1 MASGITFSGFNNID
15 FSYILNA
22 IMQQESQPVVTLQA
36 QQRAL
41 QSQQSAFST
50 LASKLTALETAMKP
64 LADRDRFGGRTAT
77 STNNG
82 AVMATATSAA
92 SVGAYDI
99 VVSELARAQTT
110 ASTSTHTDK
119 DTTTVASGGTLVIG
133 GVAVTVTVP
142 ASLQDLADAIN
153 ANDDVPVNAAVVSP
167 TPGSYQLVLTGK
179 ATGTASAFTI
189 TNNLTGGMGVTFGA
203 NSQNATNAQ
212 FTVNNVS
219 IQSAT
224 NTIEDVIPG
233 VSLTLLK
240 KDATTPVG
248 VSVNADQSAAVT
260 QVKAFVTAFNDILTF
275 AKDQAAAAA
284 RGETSNIGRDALLRG
299 LRNELRVEMNRKFE
313 TGGTYSYLS
322 QVGIGFDR
330 AGKLTLDEAKFAE
343 ATKNGNGEV
352 MKLFAGSGGVDGAF
366 GRLQT
371 LVTEYTEAGGLVPD
385 ARDRIGEQ
393 LKSIANRIS
402 SMEARL
408 AIRRAALNKEFIA
421 TDQAMSALNKSVDAL
436 SSLGGQYR
444 LF

>member
-1 MASGITFSGFNNID
+1 
-15 FSYILNA
+15 
-22 IMQQESQPVVTLQA
+22 VTLQA

-50 LASKLTALETAMKP
+50 LASKLTSLETAMKP

-77 STNNG
+77 STNT
-82 AVMATATSAA
+82 AAITASATSSA

-110 ASTSTHTDK
+110 ASTSSHADK

-133 GVAVTVTVP
+133 GVAVTVSVP
-142 ASLQDLADAIN
+142 ATLQDLADAIN

-167 TPGSYQLVLTGK
+167 APGSYQLVLTGK
-179 ATGTASAFTI
+179 TTGTDGAFTI
-189 TNNLTGGMGVTFGA
+189 TNNLTGGTGVSFGA

-212 FTVNNVS
+212 FTVNNVAV
-219 IQSAT
+219 QSAT
-224 NTIEDVIPG
+224 NTVDDVIPG

-260 QVKAFVTAFNDILTF
+260 QVKAFVTAFNDILSF

-284 RGETSNIGRDALLRG
+284 KGETSNIGRDALLRG
-299 LRNELRVEMNRKFE
+299 LRNELRGEMNRKFD
-313 TGGTYSYLS
+313 TGGTYNYLS

-330 AGKLTLDEAKFAE
+330 AGKLTFDESKFAE

-352 MKLFAGSGGVDGAF
+352 MKLFAGSGGVEGAF

-421 TDQAMSALNKSVDAL
+421 TDQAMSTLNKSVDAL

>member
-1 MASGITFSGFNNID
+1 MASGITFSGFNNVD
-15 FSYILNA
+15 FNYILNA
-22 IMQQESQPVVTLQA
+22 IMQQESQPVVSLQA

-41 QSQQSAFST
+41 QSQQSAFAT

-64 LADRDRFGGRTAT
+64 LSDSDRFGGRTAT
-77 STNNG
+77 STNTA
-82 AVMATATSAA
+82 AVSASATSAA

-99 VVSELARAQTT
+99 VVTELARAQTT
-110 ASTSTHTDK
+110 ASTSSHTDK

-133 GVAVTVTVP
+133 GVAVTVTAP
-142 ASLQDLADAIN
+142 ATLQDLADAIN

-167 TPGSYQLVLTGK
+167 SPGNYQLVLTGK
-179 ATGTASAFTI
+179 TTGTAGAFTV
-189 TNNLTGGMGVTFGA
+189 TNNLTGGSGVTFGA
-203 NSQNATNAQ
+203 NSQDATNAQ
-212 FTVNNVS
+212 FTVNNVAV
-219 IQSAT
+219 QSAT
-224 NTIEDVIPG
+224 NVVEDVIPG

-240 KDATTPVG
+240 KDAATPVS

-284 RGETSNIGRDALLRG
+284 KGETSNIGRDALLRG
-299 LRNELRVEMNRKFE
+299 LRNELRGEMNRE
-313 TGGTYSYLS
+313 YANGGTYSYLS

-330 AGKLTLDEAKFAE
+330 AGKLTLDESKFAE
-343 ATKNGNGEV
+343 ATKNGNGQV
-352 MKLFAGSGGVDGAF
+352 MKLFAGTGGAF
-366 GRLQT
+366 SRLQT

-421 TDQAMSALNKSVDAL
+421 ADQAMSTLNKSVDAL

>member
-1 MASGITFSGFNNID
+1 MASGITFSGFNNVD

-41 QSQQSAFST
+41 QSQQSAFAT
-50 LASKLTALETAMKP
+50 LASKLTSLETAMKP
-64 LADRDRFGGRTAT
+64 LSDRDRFGGRTAT
-77 STNNG
+77 STNTA
-82 AVMATATSAA
+82 AVAVSASSAA

-110 ASTSTHTDK
+110 ASTSTHADK

-133 GVAVTVTVP
+133 GVAVTVSVP
-142 ASLQDLADAIN
+142 ATLQDLADAIN

-167 TPGSYQLVLTGK
+167 APGSYQLVLTGK
-179 ATGTASAFTI
+179 TTGTDGAFTI
-189 TNNLTGGMGVTFGA
+189 TNNLTGGTGVTFGA

-212 FTVNNVS
+212 FTVNNVAV
-219 IQSAT
+219 QSAT
-224 NTIEDVIPG
+224 NTVEDVIPG

-240 KDATTPVG
+240 KDASTPVG
-248 VSVNADQSAAVT
+248 VSVNADQAAAVT

-284 RGETSNIGRDALLRG
+284 KGETSNIGRDALLRG
-299 LRNELRVEMNRKFE
+299 LRNELRGEVNRKFA
-313 TGGTYSYLS
+313 TGGTYEYLS

-330 AGKLTLDEAKFAE
+330 AGKLTFDEAKFTQ

-352 MKLFAGSGGVDGAF
+352 MKLFAGNGGVEGAF

-385 ARDRIGEQ
+385 ARDRIGAQ
-393 LKSIANRIS
+393 LTSIASRIS

-421 TDQAMSALNKSVDAL
+421 TDQAMSTLNKSVDAL

>member
-64 LADRDRFGGRTAT
+64 LSDRDRFGGRTAT
-77 STNNG
+77 STNTA
-82 AVMATATSAA
+82 AVTASATSAA
-92 SVGAYDI
+92 AVGTYDI

-110 ASTSTHTDK
+110 ASNSTHSDK
-119 DTTTVASGGTLVIG
+119 DSTVVASGGTLVIN

-142 ASLQDLADAIN
+142 ATLQDLADAIN
-153 ANDDVPVNAAVVSP
+153 ASDDVEVNASVVSP
-167 TPGSYQLVLTGK
+167 APGSYQLVLTGK
-179 ATGTASAFTI
+179 STGTDGAFTI
-189 TNNLTGGMGVTFGA
+189 TNNLTGGSGVTFGA
-203 NSQNATNAQ
+203 NAQEATNAQ
-212 FTVNNVS
+212 FTVNNIPV
-219 IQSAT
+219 QSSR
-224 NTIEDVIPG
+224 NTVEDVIPG

-240 KDATTPVG
+240 KDPAATVG
-248 VSVNADQSAAVT
+248 VSVTADQPAAVT
-260 QVKAFVTAFNDILTF
+260 QVKAFVTAFNEILTF
-275 AKDQAAAAA
+275 ARDQSAAAA

-299 LRNELRVEMNRKFE
+299 LRNELRAEMNREFA

-330 AGKLTLDEAKFAE
+330 AGTLTFDESKFAE

-366 GRLQT
+366 QRLQT
-371 LVTEYTEAGGLVPD
+371 LVTGYTEAGGLVPD

-402 SMEARL
+402 TMEARL

-421 TDQAMSALNKSVDAL
+421 TDQAMSTLNKSVEAL

>member
-50 LASKLTALETAMKP
+50 LAAKLTALETAMKP

-77 STNNG
+77 STSTA
-82 AVMATATSAA
+82 AVTASASSAA
-92 SVGAYDI
+92 AVGTYDI

-110 ASTSTHTDK
+110 ASNSTHSDK
-119 DTTTVASGGTLVIG
+119 DSTVVASGGTLVIN

-142 ASLQDLADAIN
+142 ATLQDLADAIN
-153 ANDDVPVNAAVVSP
+153 ASDDVEVNASVVSP

-179 ATGTASAFTI
+179 STGTDGAFTI
-189 TNNLTGGMGVTFGA
+189 SNNLTGGSGVTFGA
-203 NSQNATNAQ
+203 NAQEATNAQ
-212 FTVNNVS
+212 FTVNNISV
-219 IQSAT
+219 QSST
-224 NTIEDVIPG
+224 NTVEDVIPG

-240 KDATTPVG
+240 KDPAATVG
-248 VSVNADQSAAVT
+248 VSVTADQSAAVT

-284 RGETSNIGRDALLRG
+284 KGETSNIGRDALLRG
-299 LRNELRVEMNRKFE
+299 LRNELRAEMNREFA
-313 TGGTYSYLS
+313 TGGTYAYLS

-330 AGKLTLDEAKFAE
+330 AGKLTLDETKFAE

-366 GRLQT
+366 QRLQT
-371 LVTEYTEAGGLVPD
+371 LVTGYTEAGGLVPD

-393 LKSIANRIS
+393 LKSIANRIAT
-402 SMEARL
+402 MEARL

-421 TDQAMSALNKSVDAL
+421 TDQAMSTLNKSVEAL
-436 SSLGGQYR
+436 ASLGGQYR

>member
-50 LASKLTALETAMKP
+50 LAAKLTALETAMGP
-64 LADRDRFGGRTAT
+64 LSDRSEFGGRTAT
-77 STNNG
+77 SANAA
-82 AVMATATSAA
+82 AVSATATSAA
-92 SVGAYDI
+92 AVGTYDI

-110 ASTSTHTDK
+110 ASTSTHADK
-119 DTTTVASGGTLVIG
+119 DTTTVASGGTLVIN
-133 GVAVTVTVP
+133 GVAVSVTVP
-142 ASLQDLADAIN
+142 ATLQDLADAIN
-153 ANDDVPVNAAVVSP
+153 ASDDVAVNAAVVSP
-167 TPGSYQLVLTGK
+167 APGSYQLVLTGK
-179 ATGTASAFTI
+179 ATGTDGAFTI
-189 TNNLTGGMGVTFGA
+189 TNNLTGGSGVTFGG
-203 NSQNATNAQ
+203 NAQ
-212 FTVNNVS
+212 EAANASFTVNNIAV
-219 IQSAT
+219 QSAT
-224 NTIEDVIPG
+224 NTVEDVIPG

-240 KDATTPVG
+240 KDPATT
-248 VSVNADQSAAVT
+248 VSVSVTADQQAAVD

-284 RGETSNIGRDALLRG
+284 KGETSNIGRDALLRG
-299 LRNELRVEMNRKFE
+299 LRNELRAEMNRE
-313 TGGTYSYLS
+313 YATGGTFTYLS
-322 QVGIGFDR
+322 QVGLGFDR
-330 AGKLTLDEAKFAE
+330 SGKLTFDQTKFAE

-366 GRLQT
+366 TRLT
-371 LVTEYTEAGGLVPD
+371 ALVEGYTEAGGLVPD
-385 ARDRIGEQ
+385 AKDRISAQ
-393 LKSIANRIS
+393 LKSLGERIS

-421 TDQAMSALNKSVDAL
+421 TDQAMSALNKSVEAL